1 MFAGGIVDNTFMT
14 TPLGYQISQH
24 IHAANPGTFQ
34 LALSWLGAAAPS
46 ERVTTM
52 NTRNKLTL
60 LKEHEQDFEWYPT
73 TDEMIQVV
81 FRHCGNLSSMLDI
94 GAGDGRVLERIDKL
108 CFARSQRGDEA
119 ARYERFR
126 SSIDKYA
133 IEKSIVH
140 IENMPPDI
148 SIVGTDFHAQTLID
162 KNVDVVFC
170 NPPYS
175 EYEAWATQVIKEA
188 NANQVYLI
196 MPERWSS
203 SKLIEAALKQ
213 RDLTARVIWSGDF
226 LDADRQARAKVD
238 IVKIMLHVKSQSSW
252 DKSDNDPFD
261 VWFTE
266 HFAGF
271 EELKHI
277 DDDETE
283 RPDPLKE
290 LVPGQN
296 LVERL
301 VELYTAEMKELGENY
316 KTLSQ
321 LDKALLN
328 EIGIAADEVKKALK
342 LKIEGLKCKYWH
354 ELFDRLDKITN
365 RLTSK
370 SRDSMLEKLNAS
382 CNIDFSSDN
391 AYAVVLWVIK
401 NANQYIDD
409 QLTEVFKEL
418 SEPECVKN
426 YKSNLKT
433 WEKDGWRYSRSQ
445 GEEHTHYTLEYRII
459 SSQHCAIYDREFGGY
474 DYPNNLYKN
483 CHAFIN
489 NVFTIANNLG
499 FANVAST
506 HTKQWESNKQHSF
519 YAINGTLLAQVR
531 CFKNGN
537 VHMKL
542 DQEFIKALNVEAS
555 RLLGWIKTPQEAV
568 DEMGIDID
576 FATSKFKSNL
586 LFGVREGQ
594 RLLAG

>member
-1 MFAGGIVDNTFMT
+1 MNADTKNTLFA
-14 TPLGYQISQH
+14 
-24 IHAANPGTFQ
+24 
-34 LALSWLGAAAPS
+34 
-46 ERVTTM
+46 
-52 NTRNKLTL
+52 
-60 LKEHEQDFEWYPT
+60 LKDHEQDFEWYPT

-81 FRHCGNLSSMLDI
+81 FRNCGNLSSMLDI

-108 CFARSQRGDEA
+108 CFQRSQRDDET

-226 LDADRQARAKVD
+226 LDADRRARAKVD

-252 DKSDNDPFD
+252 NKSDNDPFD
-261 VWFTE
+261 VWFKE
-266 HFAGF
+266 HFAGY
-271 EELKHI
+271 EQLKHI

-283 RPDPLKE
+283 PSDPLKD

-301 VELYTAEMKELGENY
+301 AELYLAELNGLLENY

-321 LDKALLN
+321 LDTSLLK
-328 EIGIAADEVKKALK
+328 EIGIAADEVRKALK
-342 LKIEGLKCKYWH
+342 LKIEGLKNKYWH

-382 CNIDFSSDN
+382 CNIDFSIDN

-401 NANQYIDD
+401 NANQYIDE
-409 QLTEVFKEL
+409 QLVEVFKEL

-433 WEKDGWRYSRSQ
+433 WGKNDWRYARSQ

-459 SSQHCAIYDREFGGY
+459 SNQHCAIYDREFGTY
-474 DYPNNLYKN
+474 DYPNGLWKN
-483 CHAFIN
+483 CHSFIN
-489 NVFTIANNLG
+489 DIFTIANNLG
-499 FANVAST
+499 FANQCSSLT
-506 HTKQWESNKQHSF
+506 REWQSNKQQEF
-519 YAINGTLLAQVR
+519 YAGGTLLAQVR

-542 DQEFIKALNVEAS
+542 DQEFIKTLNVEAS

-568 DEMGIDID
+568 DEMGISID
-576 FATSKFKSNL
+576 FAQSKFKSNL

-594 RLLAG
+594 KLLAG

>member
-1 MFAGGIVDNTFMT
+1 
-14 TPLGYQISQH
+14 
-24 IHAANPGTFQ
+24 
-34 LALSWLGAAAPS
+34 
-46 ERVTTM
+46 M
-52 NTRNKLTL
+52 NTGNKLTL
-60 LKEHEQDFEWYPT
+60 LKENEQDFEWYPT

-81 FRHCGNLSSMLDI
+81 FRNCGNMSSMLDI

-108 CFARSQRGDEA
+108 CSQRSKEDTSGGH
-119 ARYERFR
+119 YHFNG
-126 SSIDKYA
+126 SIDKYA

-162 KNVDVVFC
+162 KKVGVVFC

-175 EYEAWATQVIKEA
+175 EYESWATHIIKEA
-188 NANQVYLI
+188 NADKVFLVI
-196 MPERWSS
+196 PERWTS

-213 RDLTARVIWSGDF
+213 RGVTAQVIWSGDF
-226 LDADRQARAKVD
+226 QDADRQARAKVD
-238 IVKIMLHVKSQSSW
+238 IVKIIIRTDSGNSW
-252 DKSDNDPFD
+252 NNDDNDPFD
-261 VWFTE
+261 VWFKE

-283 RPDPLKE
+283 QADPLKE

-301 VELYTAEMKELGENY
+301 AELYRAEMKSLGENY

-370 SRDSMLEKLNAS
+370 SRTIMLEKLNAS
-382 CNIDFSSDN
+382 CNIDFSADN

-401 NANQYIDD
+401 NANQYIDQ

-433 WEKDGWRYSRSQ
+433 WEKNNWRYTRSQ

-459 SSQHCAIYDREFGGY
+459 SSRYNAIFDAEYGQY
-474 DYPNNLYKN
+474 DYPNGLARD

-489 NVFTIANNLG
+489 DIFTIANNLG
-499 FANVAST
+499 FVNDCSSLSLSR
-506 HTKQWESNKQHSF
+506 QWESNKQQEF
-519 YAINGTLLAQVR
+519 YAGETLLAQIR

-537 VHMKL
+537 IHMKL
-542 DQEFIKALNVEAS
+542 DQEFIKTLNVEAS
-555 RLLGWIKTPQEAV
+555 RLLGWIKTPQEAAY
-568 DEMGIDID
+568 EMDLDIE
-576 FATSKFKSNL
+576 FVTAKLKSNM

-594 RLLAG
+594 KLLAG